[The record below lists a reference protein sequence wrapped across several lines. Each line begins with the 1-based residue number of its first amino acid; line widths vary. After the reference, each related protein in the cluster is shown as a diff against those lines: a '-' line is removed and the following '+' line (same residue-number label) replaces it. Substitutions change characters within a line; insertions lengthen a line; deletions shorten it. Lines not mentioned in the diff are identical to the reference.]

1 MYVEPGIS
9 NSTGKRKT
17 VRVIGEN
24 FSEIL
29 IKGRKLVR
37 VLDEHQLSEFLLSR
51 LHCM

>member
-24 FSEIL
+24 FSESL
-29 IKGRKLVR
+29 IKGK
-37 VLDEHQLSEFLLSR
+37 E
-51 LHCM
+51 M